1 MHALGESL
9 SIWWTLPFAGMLLA
23 IAILPLVVEGWYSEA
38 RNLALVAAVFGA
50 PVIIYLLAAQGAAGS
65 AAVLDAA
72 RQYFSFIV
80 LLGSLFTIAGGI
92 HLTGDLL
99 GSPRSNVTFL
109 AVGAVLASL
118 IGTTAAA
125 MVLVRPLLRATAERR
140 FKAHTMVFAIFI
152 VANIGGLLTPIGD
165 PPLFLGFLQGVPFFW
180 TLRLLPEWALA
191 VGVTL
196 LVYLLVDRHYYAR
209 EAPSAL
215 LEDVADYKP
224 TGIDGKR
231 NVIVLVVAV
240 ATIMLSPTLA
250 RFGDSIHFHCV
261 GEVGLV
267 ALAALSLAPAT
278 RGPRALNRFTWGPL
292 VEVAV
297 VFAGIFATIAPAI
310 VILRAR
316 GGELGIAHPW
326 QFFWAS
332 GGLSAFLDSAPAYL
346 SFTSAAQGL
355 LHLGSPADL
364 SSAAVAPAVGHSPA
378 NFLAAISVGTVFMG
392 AMTYVGNAPNL
403 MVRAIAEENG
413 CRMPSFFRYMA
424 WSTAVLLPVFAVV
437 SLLFFR

>member
-38 RNLALVAAVFGA
+38 RNLALVSALFGL
-50 PVIIYLLAAQGAAGS
+50 PVIIYLLAAQGGAGS
-65 AAVLDAA
+65 TAVGDVL
-72 RQYFSFIV
+72 REFVSFIV
-80 LLGSLFTIAGGI
+80 PLASLYTIAGGI
-92 HLTGDLL
+92 HVTGDRL
-99 GSPRSNVTFL
+99 GTPRGNVTVL
-109 AVGAVLASL
+109 GVGAILASL

-125 MVLVRPLLRATAERR
+125 IVLVRPLLRANAERR

-209 EAPSAL
+209 EAPSVVL
-215 LEDVADYKP
+215 VDVADYKP

-231 NVIVLVVAV
+231 NVGVLLAAV
-240 ATIMLSPTLA
+240 ATIMLSPALA
-250 RFGDSIHFHCV
+250 RFGDGIHFHYV
-261 GEVGLV
+261 GEVVLI
-267 ALAALSLAPAT
+267 ALASLSLTPAT
-278 RGPRALNRFTWGPL
+278 RRPRTLNRFTWGPL

-297 VFAGIFATIAPAI
+297 IFAGIFATIAPAI

-364 SSAAVAPAVGHSPA
+364 TSTAVAPAVGHSPA
-378 NFLAAISVGTVFMG
+378 SFLAAISVGTVFMG

-403 MVRAIAEENG
+403 MVKAIAEESG
-413 CRMPSFFRYMA
+413 CRMPSFFRYMM
-424 WSTAVLLPVFAVV
+424 WSMVVLLPVFAVV
-437 SLLFFR
+437 SLVFFR